1 MGGPSTCDFRGRGIG
16 GAFGGYLVNVCGSRA
31 TIVAGC
37 RVVMGRYPAATGGGG
52 HVRWPHLSRLPQLSL
67 VGHGWVRTVCVRHT
81 LARGFGVV
89 LLTHLLHPGGHAVV

>member
-16 GAFGGYLVNVCGSRA
+16 GAFGGYLVSVCGSRA
-31 TIVAGC
+31 TIGAGC
-37 RVVMGRYPAATGGGG
+37 RVVVGRYPAATGGGG

-67 VGHGWVRTVCVRHT
+67 VGHGWVRTVCVRHA

-89 LLTHLLHPGGHAVV
+89 LLAHLFHPGGHAVV